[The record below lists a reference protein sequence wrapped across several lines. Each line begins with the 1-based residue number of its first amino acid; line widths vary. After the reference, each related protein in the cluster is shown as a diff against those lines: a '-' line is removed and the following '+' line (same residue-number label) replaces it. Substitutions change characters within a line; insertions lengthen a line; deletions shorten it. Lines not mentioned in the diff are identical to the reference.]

1 MRLHLTRE
9 EWLSKLNSLIE
20 PVGECMEWQ
29 GPTMGKTPVYYSP
42 RGYAFEGSAQ
52 GKHSTRAILFSL
64 DRGYRL
70 STNSLIRMRCRN
82 DKCVHEA
89 HFYVI
94 PRSHQPKEQSKRGEL
109 STPRNRAAVTRQQR
123 KTAKLTLEQARAI
136 RHSTTPSREEAKK
149 YGVSSQTVSAIRRG
163 ILWAESTQGAS
174 VFSWRGGL

>member
-1 MRLHLTRE
+1 MNRQPRETWLAGLH
-9 EWLSKLNSLIE
+9 SQIE

-29 GPTMGKTPVYYSP
+29 GPTMGKTPVIYCP
-42 RGYAFEGSAQ
+42 RGYAFEGASQ
-52 GKHSTRAILFSL
+52 GKHSTRAILFAL

-70 STNSLIRMRCRN
+70 SENSLIRMRCRN
-82 DKCVHEA
+82 DKCVHVA

-94 PRSHQPKEQSKRGEL
+94 HRSHQPKEQSKRGEL
-109 STPRNRAAVTRQQR
+109 STPRKRASITIQQR
-123 KTAKLTLEQARAI
+123 KTAKLTLEQARSI

-174 VFSWRGGL
+174 VFSWRGVL

>member
-1 MRLHLTRE
+1 MKMQTRE
-9 EWLSKLNSLIE
+9 TWLAGLSALIE

-42 RGYAFEGSAQ
+42 RGYAFDGSVQ
-52 GKHSTRAILFSL
+52 GKHSARAILFAL
-64 DRGYRL
+64 DRGFRL
-70 STNSLIRMRCRN
+70 PAGSLIRMRCRN
-82 DKCVHEA
+82 DKCVHED

-109 STPRNRAAVTRQQR
+109 STPRKRAAVTNQQR

-136 RHSTTPSREEAKK
+136 RHSTTPSREEAAK
-149 YGVSSQTVSAIRRG
+149 YGVSSQTVTAIRRG